1 MQQDQKSQRVC
12 FFVFEMEELFASIDK
27 LIKVKHIGYCS
38 KVTCWRARHDQC
50 GEILWNFGIFEIVAF
65 VVTPTNF
72 GVASIGE

>member
-1 MQQDQKSQRVC
+1 M
-12 FFVFEMEELFASIDK
+12 F
-27 LIKVKHIGYCS
+27 S
-38 KVTCWRARHDQC
+38 KVMSWRARHDQS